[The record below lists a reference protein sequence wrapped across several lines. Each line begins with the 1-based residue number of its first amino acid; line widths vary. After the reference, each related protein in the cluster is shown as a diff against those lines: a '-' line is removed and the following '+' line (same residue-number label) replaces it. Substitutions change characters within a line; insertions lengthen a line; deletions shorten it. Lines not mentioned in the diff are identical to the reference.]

1 MGRRAGRWRKHE
13 RNLFFAGNLINLGA
27 FVERNW
33 GKAKGGHD
41 TLPELMGKRAGV
53 WVWGRALVRVSKC

>member
-1 MGRRAGRWRKHE
+1 MEEARE
-13 RNLFFAGNLINLGA
+13 ELFFTGNLINLGA

-53 WVWGRALVRVSKC
+53 WVWGWGLGKVSKC